1 MLFYFILSAAVWRNL
16 IIFLRGWNLFPGSCG
31 VWRAPMEH
39 FLVRGSSCI
48 TGTEAPTAY
57 FATVSFFLTFHPYF
71 HSADSKDRADLPVCG
86 LLNTSRGEL
95 QAADGLA
102 HQRKPADFWCYLGT
116 ESHHSAGLRWRSDG
130 GAQSVSGCFE
140 NGPPGAGGSHHQVQ
154 HDMVSSQWK
163 YLSLRITSSEL
174 TQLGWW
180 RGRRII
186 IIP

>member
-1 MLFYFILSAAVWRNL
+1 
-16 IIFLRGWNLFPGSCG
+16 
-31 VWRAPMEH
+31 
-39 FLVRGSSCI
+39 
-48 TGTEAPTAY
+48 
-57 FATVSFFLTFHPYF
+57 
-71 HSADSKDRADLPVCG
+71 
-86 LLNTSRGEL
+86 
-95 QAADGLA
+95 
-102 HQRKPADFWCYLGT
+102 
-116 ESHHSAGLRWRSDG
+116 
-130 GAQSVSGCFE
+130 VSGCFE